1 MGIIQARTYTNA
13 YDVCNHYMVR
23 YTGTLLQR
31 ENKNG
36 WSLPGTGAGAIIEKI
51 IKCKLNVTPVLNSI
65 RYKLHMIMINGTYI
79 DEQKKLLIIIFMY
92 ICVLILEG

>member
-23 YTGTLLQR
+23 YTAPTR
-31 ENKNG
+31 EQK
-36 WSLPGTGAGAIIEKI
+36 WLVSPWYWAGAIIEKI

-65 RYKLHMIMINGTYI
+65 RYKLHMIMINGTYS

>member
-1 MGIIQARTYTNA
+1 MHMMYVTITW
-13 YDVCNHYMVR
+13 C
-23 YTGTLLQR
+23 GTLLQR

-51 IKCKLNVTPVLNSI
+51 K
-65 RYKLHMIMINGTYI
+65 MINDTYF

>member
-1 MGIIQARTYTNA
+1 MHMMYVTITMITW
-13 YDVCNHYMVR
+13 C
-23 YTGTLLQR
+23 GTLVQR

-51 IKCKLNVTPVLNSI
+51 IKCKLNVTPVLNLI

>member
-23 YTGTLLQR
+23 YSTLLQR

-65 RYKLHMIMINGTYI
+65 RYKLHMIMINGTYS

>member
-1 MGIIQARTYTNA
+1 MHMMYVTITWY
-13 YDVCNHYMVR
+13 
-23 YTGTLLQR
+23 GTLLQR
-31 ENKNG
+31 EKKNG
-36 WSLPGTGAGAIIEKI
+36 WSLPGTLAGAIIEKI

-65 RYKLHMIMINGTYI
+65 RYKLHMINGTYI

>member
-23 YTGTLLQR
+23 YSTLLQR

-65 RYKLHMIMINGTYI
+65 RYKLHMIMINDTYI

>member
-1 MGIIQARTYTNA
+1 MHMMYVTITW
-13 YDVCNHYMVR
+13 C
-23 YTGTLLQR
+23 GTLLQR

-65 RYKLHMIMINGTYI
+65 RYKLHMIMINGTYS
-79 DEQKKLLIIIFMY
+79 DEQKKLLIIICMY

>member
-1 MGIIQARTYTNA
+1 MHMMYVTITWY
-13 YDVCNHYMVR
+13 
-23 YTGTLLQR
+23 GTLLQR
-31 ENKNG
+31 EKKKWLVSPWYLG
-36 WSLPGTGAGAIIEKI
+36 QAIIEKI

-65 RYKLHMIMINGTYI
+65 RYKLHMIMISGTYI

>member
-1 MGIIQARTYTNA
+1 MHMMYVTITW
-13 YDVCNHYMVR
+13 C
-23 YTGTLLQR
+23 GTLLQR

-51 IKCKLNVTPVLNSI
+51 K
-65 RYKLHMIMINGTYI
+65 MINDTYF
-79 DEQKKLLIIIFMY
+79 DEQKKLLIIICMY

>member
-23 YTGTLLQR
+23 YTAPTRKKKWLVSPWYLGR
-31 ENKNG
+31 
-36 WSLPGTGAGAIIEKI
+36 AIIEKI

-65 RYKLHMIMINGTYI
+65 RYKLHMIMISGTYI
-79 DEQKKLLIIIFMY
+79 DEQKKLFIIIFMY